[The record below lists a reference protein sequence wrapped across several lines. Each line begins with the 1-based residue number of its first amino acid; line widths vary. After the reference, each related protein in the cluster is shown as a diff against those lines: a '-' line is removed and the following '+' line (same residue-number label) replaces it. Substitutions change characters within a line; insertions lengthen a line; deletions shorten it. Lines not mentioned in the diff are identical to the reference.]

1 MSELI
6 ECPRCQSDNVDQ
18 FVNDDHLWHCHTCSE
33 MWESGDCMEYIEVTP
48 TTHPEPME
56 GFSL

>member
-6 ECPRCQSDNVDQ
+6 ECPRCHSENVDQ

-33 MWESGDCMEYIEVTP
+33 MWESGDCMEFIEH
-48 TTHPEPME
+48 TTYPEPME
-56 GFSL
+56 GVSL